1 MMSSSSQRAIA
12 GLEFYRDLDA
22 SLPSNPDGE
31 VVNFQ
36 NAGHSLLTVFTIV
49 TLEGWS
55 EIMDWVN
62 VARLVSPTL
71 PSVPACPRLP
81 LTLTADLSPSRSL
94 LCDHPHHSPPHAHT
108 TKCTH
113 TLPHAR
119 TLIHLAPPVFRPHW
133 PNWLYFVALVVC
145 GAFIATNLTLGVLS
159 GHFTAVVSFQFGQN
173 ECPD

>member
-62 VARLVSPTL
+62 VARLV
-71 PSVPACPRLP
+71 
-81 LTLTADLSPSRSL
+81 
-94 LCDHPHHSPPHAHT
+94 
-108 TKCTH
+108 
-113 TLPHAR
+113 
-119 TLIHLAPPVFRPHW
+119 
-133 PNWLYFVALVVC
+133 
-145 GAFIATNLTLGVLS
+145 
-159 GHFTAVVSFQFGQN
+159 
-173 ECPD
+173 